1 MAVAAQDP
9 SQQQQQQGANG
20 GGGGR
25 ENVGAI
31 LGIATAY
38 QLLKQTPRA
47 RNQLKRVGIMPLLIK
62 FVTADVTLLSCCCCC
77 CCCFSCC
84 CCCFSCCCYCSR
96 SLSRNDGGFFIL
108 PQVAKQS
115 WNFEDAEYLERCW
128 LLLADIYIQVGS
140 ESSRLIDQS
149 VFSRI
154 LPLRPSR
161 AASTTWPPSC

>member
-62 FVTADVTLLSCCCCC
+62 FVTADVTLLSCCC
-77 CCCFSCC
+77 
-84 CCCFSCCCYCSR
+84 
-96 SLSRNDGGFFIL
+96 
-108 PQVAKQS
+108 
-115 WNFEDAEYLERCW
+115 
-128 LLLADIYIQVGS
+128 
-140 ESSRLIDQS
+140 
-149 VFSRI
+149 
-154 LPLRPSR
+154 
-161 AASTTWPPSC
+161 